1 MDEERMD
8 PVENTEDQ
16 EPKEVYKPRPAW
28 QVWLAR
34 IGLVIM
40 ILGVLLYYYQIAT
53 GGR

>member
-1 MDEERMD
+1 MEEERMEAAE
-8 PVENTEDQ
+8 VQ
-16 EPKEVYKPRPAW
+16 EPQEVYKPRPAW

-40 ILGVLLYYYQIAT
+40 ILAVILYYYQIAT